1 MEGEKS
7 LSEVDIMTER
17 WLVSIEGNTQ
27 QTLTPAQ
34 QKEVR
39 DLARRYLVREG
50 IPIDSVDT
58 MRQAVGVIGD
68 TIQRS
73 LDSAGRTSFRP
84 KEKLRPLVSKGLAV
98 RQQLADEAWDV
109 YNLSAR
115 GATTTH
121 LQITGPFAL
130 PNSLLIEA
138 RGEIQTPNELH
149 GPKPFSLA
157 THLDQS
163 SKLVNLAKQR
173 RGMINQWAAVGI
185 SALPAELAGV
195 SIDQFPDIADRAKL
209 VRNMATSWIFK
220 RTLSPLITIADLKD
234 FVKNS
239 DQIPTVLPAAVQT
252 FMTAM
257 HISSE
262 PEKDFIFSLFA
273 QVAKVFEVNP
283 AIPAENDTASVDK
296 FFRTFAKDL
305 LLLHPAL
312 EEQQLATRP
321 PEIQAGLPHI
331 WDNCRTIGRFQIPQ
345 PEALALALRQAKARR
360 DDTAISRIE
369 TALNIWKWFDKMTS
383 SHIARIARHEERLRD
398 RERLLANIADPNF
411 TLPAE
416 AERSAYLASQLVLKS
431 VQIIK
436 KNAEQSREEIERT
449 HQTKQEAQTYKQYL
463 NKTFG
468 EDLPDELPLPQK
480 MALKRAQN
488 RFRRRVGAIA
498 TFQRKLGYLERL
510 LQIDFFFAGQNDPA
524 DFLKGDD
531 GEKKVK
537 QQLELAASANTA
549 AAAFDQD
556 SIARFLEHLELYS
569 PYRSMDVFGVQQESI
584 LYLSFWRDVYN
595 QYKTLDKF
603 SKLSPEEQRQAWDS
617 ITQEAQKHRILLF
630 SQALRVMADKQVVLP
645 VLEQAQQDIASIQQE
660 HAASANRTWS
670 RVEAESYIHVA
681 EMSALPDLGDQLPDD
696 FIKTIEEMTDLAQL
710 HHNCLPYEITS
721 KRHLQVSLQVV
732 LETVATEIQQKRFA
746 VKASRFAK
754 EKVHLRNQIQTL
766 QTKVRLATGILKFID
781 HPLLPTEAPLGR
793 EEFIRV
799 WKNRLALA
807 RDRGSADKLQTESKL
822 AFEAYDM
829 LLRRDFGERL
839 KKEIESRRTEL
850 ERLYQLDIPAEF
862 VDKMRTLNL
871 VLAEGTP

>member
-39 DLARRYLVREG
+39 DLARKYLAGQR

-68 TIQRS
+68 AIQRS
-73 LDSAGRTSFRP
+73 LDIAGRASFRP
-84 KEKLRPLVSKGLAV
+84 KERLGPLASKGLTA
-98 RQQLADEAWDV
+98 RQQLTDEAWDV
-109 YNLSAR
+109 YDLSIM

-121 LQITGPFAL
+121 LQITGPFAV
-130 PNSLLIEA
+130 PNSLLIETHQ
-138 RGEIQTPNELH
+138 EIQAPNALH

-173 RGMINQWAAVGI
+173 REMINQWATVGI

-220 RTLSPLITIADLKD
+220 RTLSPLITIVDLKD
-234 FVKNS
+234 FVRNS
-239 DQIPTVLPAAVQT
+239 DQIPAVLPSAAQT

-257 HISSE
+257 HINSE

-283 AIPAENDTASVDK
+283 AIPAENDTASVDR

-312 EEQQLATRP
+312 EEQQLITKPR
-321 PEIQAGLPHI
+321 EIQEGLPHI
-331 WDNCRTIGRFQIPQ
+331 WDKCLTIGRFHIPQ
-345 PEALALALRQAKARR
+345 PEALAIALRQAKARR
-360 DDTAISRIE
+360 DDPAISRIE
-369 TALNIWKWFDKMTS
+369 AALNIWKWFDKMTS
-383 SHIARIARHEERLRD
+383 SHTARIARNEERLKD
-398 RERLLANIADPNF
+398 RERLLANITDPNF

-416 AERSAYLASQLVLKS
+416 AERSAYFASQLVLKS
-431 VQIIK
+431 AQRIK
-436 KNAEQSREEIERT
+436 KDAERSRKEIDRT
-449 HQTKQEAQTYKQYL
+449 HRTKQEAQAYKQYL
-463 NKTFG
+463 NETFG

-480 MALKRAQN
+480 VALERAQN
-488 RFRRRVGAIA
+488 RFHRRVGAVA
-498 TFQRKLGYLERL
+498 VFQRKLGYLERL
-510 LQIDFFFAGQNDPA
+510 LQVDFFFTSQNDPS
-524 DFLKGDD
+524 DFLKGED

-537 QQLELAASANTA
+537 QQLELAASANA
-549 AAAFDQD
+549 AADTFDQD
-556 SIARFLEHLELYS
+556 SVTQFLEHLGLYS
-569 PYRSMDVFGVQQESI
+569 PYRSMDVFGVQTESI
-584 LYLSFWRDVYN
+584 LHLRFWTGIYN

-603 SKLSPEEQRQAWDS
+603 SRLSPEEQRQAWDS
-617 ITQEAQKHRILLF
+617 IAQEAQKHRILLF
-630 SQALRVMADKQVVLP
+630 SQALRVMADRQVVLP
-645 VLEQAQQDIASIQQE
+645 FLEQAQQDIASIQQE

-670 RVEAESYIHVA
+670 RTEAESYIRIA
-681 EMSALPDLGDQLPDD
+681 EMSALPNLGDQLPDD
-696 FIKTIEEMTDLAQL
+696 FKKTIEEMTDLAQL
-710 HHNCLPYEITS
+710 PHNCLPYEITS
-721 KRHLQVSLQVV
+721 KRHLQVSLQAV
-732 LETVATEIQQKRFA
+732 LKTVAAEIQQKRFA
-746 VKASRFAK
+746 VKASSYAK
-754 EKVHLRNQIQTL
+754 ERAHLRSQIQTL
-766 QTKVRLATGILKFID
+766 QTREQLATGILKFID
-781 HPLLPTEAPLGR
+781 HPLLPTEVPLGR

-807 RDRGSADKLQTESKL
+807 RDRESADKLQAESKL
-822 AFEAYDM
+822 AFEAYDI

-839 KKEIESRRTEL
+839 KREIESRRKDL
-850 ERLYQLDIPAEF
+850 ERFNQLDIPAEF
-862 VDKMRTLNL
+862 VTRMRTLNL
-871 VLAEGTP
+871 VLVEGTP